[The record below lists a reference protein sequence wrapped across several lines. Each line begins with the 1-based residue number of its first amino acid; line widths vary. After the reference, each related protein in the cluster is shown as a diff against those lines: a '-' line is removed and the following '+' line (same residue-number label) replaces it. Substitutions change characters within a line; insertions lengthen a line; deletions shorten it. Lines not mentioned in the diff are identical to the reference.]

1 MLYTL
6 ECLSGVM
13 WKTFEIEESILMI
26 LWPTM
31 SNINIK
37 SSMQSLKICL
47 QRFFYTVCAKIYST
61 LTPCN
66 RSGIKKIL
74 PDSEFFEFEKS
85 WQWITCATFTWHY
98 YIHELSKEGG
108 RKLGKKKTVSG
119 GKESKLKI

>member
-1 MLYTL
+1 
-6 ECLSGVM
+6 M
-13 WKTFEIEESILMI
+13 WKTYEQSIMTYNVKYRHKKFKAIFENMFVLR
-26 LWPTM
+26 L
-31 SNINIK
+31 
-37 SSMQSLKICL
+37 
-47 QRFFYTVCAKIYST
+47 FYTVCVKIYST

-66 RSGIKKIL
+66 RLGIKKIL

-119 GKESKLKI
+119 GKEYKLKI